1 MSGSRQSGGRAAGG
15 RERANISVFAL
26 MPDPEEDAVV
36 ARLRA
41 DLASGAW
48 AERILALDARDVGCR
63 ILVAAP

>member
-1 MSGSRQSGGRAAGG
+1 
-15 RERANISVFAL
+15 
-26 MPDPEEDAVV
+26 MPDAEEDAVV

-48 AERILALDARDVGCR
+48 AERNADILALDALDMGCR